1 MTEILF
7 HNSENQNT
15 KKLITFRLK
24 DDYNF
29 VLIDEDSQAETICK
43 EGVNIFEIDL
53 LIETLSEFGYKIIAI
68 ETV

>member
-24 DDYNF
+24 NNYNF
-29 VLIDEDSQAETICK
+29 ILIDEDSEVETVCK
-43 EGVNIFEIDL
+43 ENVDFKEIDL
-53 LIETLSEFGYKIIAI
+53 LIETLSEFGYKIVAI
-68 ETV
+68 ESI